1 MCLCYRKIHVGC
13 LIYIQPRVM
22 TSQIEGHWWGYLT
35 SKSEQIKTMN
45 PDIKTQTTQLA
56 INTHEP
62 SAYLLNRYIYR
73 LNNSRKDN

>member
-1 MCLCYRKIHVGC
+1 MFDLHTTPGNDVTDRGALV
-13 LIYIQPRVM
+13 
-22 TSQIEGHWWGYLT
+22 GYLT

>member
-1 MCLCYRKIHVGC
+1 MFDLHTTPGNDVTDRGALV
-13 LIYIQPRVM
+13 
-22 TSQIEGHWWGYLT
+22 GYLT

-56 INTHEP
+56 IN